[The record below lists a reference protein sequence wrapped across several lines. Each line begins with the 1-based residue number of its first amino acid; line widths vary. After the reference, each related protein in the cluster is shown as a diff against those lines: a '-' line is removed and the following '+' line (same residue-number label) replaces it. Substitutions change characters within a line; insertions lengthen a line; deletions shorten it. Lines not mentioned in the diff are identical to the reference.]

1 MIKRFSADT
10 ALLVIDA
17 QAGVDVLTHWGGPMG
32 RRNNPAAEENIASLL
47 REWRREGCHVVFTCH
62 DSREVASPLK
72 LALET
77 GRFKPG
83 LEPAR
88 GELVIRKDVNSA
100 FVGTPL
106 EIELRRRG
114 VQRLVC
120 AGFFTNMCVETS
132 VRMANNLGF
141 DTYVVHDACATTNRI
156 ARDGT
161 DLSPESVH
169 EYSIANMHREFATA
183 LSTAE
188 AVRLLRSS
196 AEDLVRHQGNE

>member
-1 MIKRFSADT
+1 M
-10 ALLVIDA
+10 
-17 QAGVDVLTHWGGPMG
+17 
-32 RRNNPAAEENIASLL
+32 
-47 REWRREGCHVVFTCH
+47 VFTCH
-62 DSREVASPLK
+62 DSREAASPLK
-72 LALET
+72 LALAT

-156 ARDGT
+156 ARDGR
-161 DLSPESVH
+161 LEPGIGPRVQ
-169 EYSIANMHREFATA
+169 HREHAPRICDGA
-183 LSTAE
+183 QHRRSGSTA
-188 AVRLLRSS
+188 AILR
-196 AEDLVRHQGNE
+196 RGPGPRPRQ

>member
-1 MIKRFSADT
+1 VIARFGENT
-10 ALLVIDA
+10 ALLIIDV
-17 QAGVDVLTHWGGPMG
+17 QVGVDVLAYWGGPFG

-47 REWRREGCHVVFTCH
+47 RDWRREGRQVIFTCH
-62 DSREVASPLK
+62 DSREAASPLK
-72 LALET
+72 LELDT

-83 LEPAR
+83 LEPEPR
-88 GELVIRKDVNSA
+88 ELVIRKDVNSA
-100 FVGTPL
+100 FIGTPL

-120 AGFFTNMCVETS
+120 VGFFTNMCVESS

-161 DLSPESVH
+161 DLTPESVH
-169 EYSIANMHREFATA
+169 EHSVANMHREFATA
-183 LSTAE
+183 ISTAD

-196 AEDLVRHQGNE
+196 ASDLARQQGNE